1 MRRILALSSL
11 ALLAALPIAAQPAQ
25 PSGESARVDA
35 IMSALV
41 GPAAPGAAVIVIRDG
56 KVVHQ
61 KGYGLA
67 DVEAKTPITTSTT
80 FDLASV
86 SKQFTAMAI
95 MMLAERGK
103 LAYTDPL
110 TKFFPEFPAYASK
123 ITVRHLLH
131 HTSGLPDYMAVFR
144 QRPAGIGEEPTAR
157 EAIKMLAQIAEPRFA
172 PGDKWEYSNSGYV
185 VLGQIA
191 EQASGM
197 SFPAFMKA
205 HVFDPLGMT
214 STIVS
219 DQIKAPSPNRAV
231 SYAPA
236 GTGFRNA
243 DYTPLNRI
251 FGDGNVNTS
260 VEDMFKWDQALY
272 TDRLVKQATLA
283 EAFTPAKLNN
293 GSMTEYG
300 FGWTIGGVN
309 GLRVLSHGGGWAGF
323 RTTIT
328 RIPSERFTVIVLS
341 NVANFT
347 PGPVAKRIAN
357 VYLGDKMPVKP
368 VVRVDPKTLATYVG
382 KYELRPGLVIDVS
395 LDQDALVATPTGQS
409 RLRLAAESDTK
420 FYVITSEDI
429 GLTFNKDTAGKVTS
443 LTLHQRGDHLAK
455 RLPDG
460 SGISIAPLSRSDRRA
475 RR

>member
-1 MRRILALSSL
+1 MRRILAISSL
-11 ALLAALPIAAQPAQ
+11 ALLACLPIAAQPGQTA
-25 PSGESARVDA
+25 GESARVDA

-41 GPAAPGAAVIVIRDG
+41 GAATPGAAVIVIRDG

-67 DVEAKTPITTSTT
+67 DVDAKTPITTSTT

-95 MMLAERGK
+95 MLLAERGK

-110 TKFFPEFPAYASK
+110 TKFFPEFPAYAAK

-131 HTSGLPDYMAVFR
+131 HTSGLPDYMEVFAK
-144 QRPAGIGEEPTAR
+144 RPAGISAEPTAR
-157 EAIKMLAQIAEPRFA
+157 EAITMLAQVAEPRFA
-172 PGDKWEYSNSGYV
+172 PGDRWQYSNSGYV

-191 EQASGM
+191 EKASGM

-205 HVFDPLGMT
+205 HVFDPLGMA

-219 DQIKAPSPNRAV
+219 DEIKAPSPNRAV

-236 GTGFRNA
+236 GPGFRNA

-251 FGDGNVNTS
+251 YGDGNVNTS

-272 TDRLVKQATLA
+272 TERLVKQATLA

-300 FGWTIGGVN
+300 FGWAVSTVN
-309 GLRVLSHGGGWAGF
+309 GLQVLSHGGGWAGF

-328 RIPSERFTVIVLS
+328 RIPSERFSVVVLS
-341 NVANFT
+341 NLATFT
-347 PGPVAKRIAN
+347 PGPVARRIAN
-357 VYLGDKMPVKP
+357 VYLGDTMPVKP

-382 KYELRPGLVIDVS
+382 KYELRPGLVIDV
-395 LDQDALVATPTGQS
+395 ALEQETLIATPTGQPK
-409 RLRLAAESDTK
+409 LRLAAESDTK
-420 FYVITSEDI
+420 FYVIASEDI
-429 GLTFNKDTAGKVTS
+429 GMTFNKDAAGKVAS

-460 SGISIAPLSRSDRRA
+460 GARDRAGVSGPYPPS
-475 RR
+475 